1 MQLASELQKKPDDY
15 LKVLLW
21 GPPKNA
27 GKTTN
32 AMGFPLPIVVLS
44 FDPGNLSI
52 PPGIDRSQ
60 IVVQRYHDPT
70 RALNPLG
77 GTVPARDVA
86 QDFTRDYIAIA
97 GLIRD
102 QKPLKDDSGKE
113 LWVPRTL
120 VLDGMTRLN
129 SMMIDSQCVRQ
140 GVAEPAGLPK
150 GESFKFWGG
159 RLSLSKT
166 FWELFLSLPCNVAM
180 TAWEAGLKDSDG
192 NYTGQKH
199 PDLGGKLDIW
209 GAGYVDA
216 SLYCYV
222 QGGKFKVRTKGD
234 GLIQGCGVRDKY
246 TLDDVIDVTL
256 DKGKGKLLYEKIWGK
271 EVV

>member
-1 MQLASELQKKPDDY
+1 MQLASELQGADDY
-15 LKVLLW
+15 IKAMLW
-21 GPPKNA
+21 GAPKNP

-32 AMGFPLPIVVLS
+32 AMSFPTPIAVLS

-52 PPGIDRSQ
+52 PPWVDRSQ
-60 IVVQRYHDPT
+60 VVVQRYHDPT

-77 GTVPARDVA
+77 GTVPSKDVV
-86 QDFTRDYIAIA
+86 QDFTRDYIKLAE
-97 GLIRD
+97 LIRN
-102 QKPLKDDSGKE
+102 QKPLVDDNGKE
-113 LWVPRTL
+113 LWVPRTV

-129 SMMIDSQCVRQ
+129 SMMIDSQCMRQ

-166 FWELFLSLPCNVAM
+166 FWELFLSLPCNVIL
-180 TAWEAGLKDSDG
+180 TAWEDIVKDSEG
-192 NYTGQKH
+192 KETGQRR

-216 SLYCYV
+216 SLYCFA
-222 QGGKFKVRTKGD
+222 QGGRYKVRTKGD
-234 GLIQGCGVRDKY
+234 GLIHGCGVRDKY
-246 TLDDVIDVTL
+246 TLPDVIDVTL
-256 DKGKGKLLYEKIWGK
+256 DKGVGTLIYDKIWK
-271 EVV
+271 NPVT